1 MSVPSSVLVGPW
13 EAGARLMQFTEG
25 TKMALRLLTDEERA
39 AAREKAT
46 AARAVR
52 AEVKGRLKERS
63 ITVAEI
69 LDRAGED
76 EALSRMKVSDLLES
90 APGIGKVRSAAIMEE
105 IGIARTRRVRGLG
118 VHQRRALIEQLDR

>member
-1 MSVPSSVLVGPW
+1 
-13 EAGARLMQFTEG
+13 
-25 TKMALRLLTDEERA
+25 MALRLLTDEERA

-52 AEVKGRLKERS
+52 AEVKAKLKDRS

-69 LDRAGED
+69 LQRSEED

-105 IGIARTRRVRGLG
+105 IGIAKTRRVRGLG
-118 VHQRRALIEQLDR
+118 VHQRKALIDQLDR

>member
-1 MSVPSSVLVGPW
+1 
-13 EAGARLMQFTEG
+13 
-25 TKMALRLLTDEERA
+25 MALRQLTDEERA

-52 AEVKGRLKERS
+52 AEVKAKLKDRS

-69 LDRAGED
+69 LQRAEED

-90 APGIGKVRSAAIMEE
+90 APGLS
-105 IGIARTRRVRGLG
+105 
-118 VHQRRALIEQLDR
+118 LIHI